1 MTISKA
7 PNERTTAT
15 GKALAKI
22 AADLFADADAEP
34 DPNAKA
40 KLVAA
45 ANQTIRSSLLADKA
59 AADAEVIAS
68 VTKLRTD
75 AEHAARLEG
84 LDS

>member
-1 MTISKA
+1 MTIQKA
-7 PNERTTAT
+7 PTERTTTT

-22 AADLFADADAEP
+22 AADLFAEADNEP
-34 DPNAKA
+34 EPNAKA
-40 KLVAA
+40 KIIAA
-45 ANQTIRSSLLADKA
+45 ANQTLRSALLADKA